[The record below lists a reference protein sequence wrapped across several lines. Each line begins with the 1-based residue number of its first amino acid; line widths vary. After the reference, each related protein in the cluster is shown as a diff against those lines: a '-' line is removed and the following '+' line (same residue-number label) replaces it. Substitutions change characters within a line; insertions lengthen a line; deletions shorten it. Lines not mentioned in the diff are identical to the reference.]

1 MSRVRTVSIGFLCFI
16 LVAAGVS
23 AAFQRP
29 IRVAYHKWRLQA
41 AKAESARLKNQ
52 GPSRMEELGT
62 LFRGKPLT
70 SVEYSTIAESH
81 AQSLVRLG
89 FLQRADYHIE
99 AEDIAGIDELLA
111 ELEGMKAK
119 CPWWTYSIP
128 KGATNVVVIG
138 CPKGMAQWQKK
149 VEGLPLCIRDCCPK
163 RAVFAAHTPPQPDF
177 F

>member
-1 MSRVRTVSIGFLCFI
+1 MSRVRTVTVGFLCFI
-16 LVAAGVS
+16 LVAAGAS

-41 AKAESARLKNQ
+41 AKSESARLKNQ
-52 GPSRMEELGT
+52 GPSRIEELGA

-70 SVEYSTIAESH
+70 SVEYSIIAESH
-81 AQSLVRLG
+81 AQSLVQLG
-89 FLQRADYHIE
+89 FLQRADYRIE
-99 AEDIAGIDELLA
+99 AEDITAIDELMRA
-111 ELEGMKAK
+111 LEAMKTK
-119 CPWWTYSIP
+119 CPWWTYTIP

-149 VEGLPLCIRDCCPK
+149 VEGLPLCVGDCCPK
-163 RAVFAAHTPPQPDF
+163 HNVLAARTPARPDF